1 MEENKAVNIFFKSAD
16 KEDILKGSTPYE
28 RYIILQ
34 NETIQGENRQ
44 LSLKI
49 NELQNENTT
58 LQEDVDK
65 YDTSTRYI
73 KGLLKNLSELEK
85 LTSTIS
91 SERDVISNKNFTL
104 YKNFK
109 IKGQKHIYYLE
120 AIMFVIMAILYEFKF
135 LSQLQSIIVI
145 FIILFNIAFT
155 QNMLNNLILD
165 NTENHVIVNTKKKI
179 DEIHKGQDFLY
190 DYIDTL

>member
-1 MEENKAVNIFFKSAD
+1 MEENKAVNIFFKSTD

-34 NETIQGENRQ
+34 NETIQGENRP

-91 SERDVISNKNFTL
+91 SERDVISNKNFTF

-109 IKGQKHIYYLE
+109 IKAQKHIYYLE

-165 NTENHVIVNTKKKI
+165 NTENQVIVNTKKKI
-179 DEIHKGQDFLY
+179 DDIHKGQDFLY

>member
-1 MEENKAVNIFFKSAD
+1 MEENKAVNIFFKSND

-28 RYIILQ
+28 RYIILK
-34 NETIQGENRQ
+34 NETIHGENRQ
-44 LSLKI
+44 LNLKI
-49 NELQNENTT
+49 NELQNENNS

-91 SERDVISNKNFTL
+91 SERDVISTKNFTF

-109 IKGQKHIYYLE
+109 IKAQKHIYYLQ

-165 NTENHVIVNTKKKI
+165 NTENQVIVNTKKKI
-179 DEIHKGQDFLY
+179 DDIHKGQDFLY

>member
-1 MEENKAVNIFFKSAD
+1 M
-16 KEDILKGSTPYE
+16 
-28 RYIILQ
+28 
-34 NETIQGENRQ
+34 
-44 LSLKI
+44 SLKI
-49 NELQNENTT
+49 NELQNENSS

-91 SERDVISNKNFTL
+91 SERDVISNKNFIF
-104 YKNFK
+104 YKNYK
-109 IKGQKHIYYLE
+109 IKAQKHIYYLQGIMF
-120 AIMFVIMAILYEFKF
+120 AIMATLYEFKF

-155 QNMLNNLILD
+155 QNMLNNLILE
-165 NTENHVIVNTKKKI
+165 NTENQVIINTKNKI

>member
-1 MEENKAVNIFFKSAD
+1 MEENKAVNIFFKSTD

-91 SERDVISNKNFTL
+91 SERDVISNKNFTF

-109 IKGQKHIYYLE
+109 IKAQKHIYYLE

-165 NTENHVIVNTKKKI
+165 NTENQVIVNTKKKI
-179 DEIHKGQDFLY
+179 DDIHKGQDFLY

>member
-1 MEENKAVNIFFKSAD
+1 MEENKAVNIFFKSND

-34 NETIQGENRQ
+34 NETIHGENRQ
-44 LSLKI
+44 LNLKI
-49 NELQNENTT
+49 NELQNENNS

-91 SERDVISNKNFTL
+91 SERDVISTKNFTF

-109 IKGQKHIYYLE
+109 IKAQKHIYYLQ

-165 NTENHVIVNTKKKI
+165 NTENQVIVNTKKKI
-179 DEIHKGQDFLY
+179 DDIHKGQDFLY

>member
-1 MEENKAVNIFFKSAD
+1 MEENKAVNIFFKSTD

-91 SERDVISNKNFTL
+91 SERDVISNKKFTF

-109 IKGQKHIYYLE
+109 IKAQKHIYYLE

-165 NTENHVIVNTKKKI
+165 NTENQVIVNTKKKI
-179 DEIHKGQDFLY
+179 DDIHKGQDFLY